1 MNIRK
6 SMGMLLCL
14 CSLAATA
21 QEAWDIDRC
30 MAYAVEHNRTVKQR
44 KLESDNY
51 KIEAIGQFLPGVS
64 GSVSAQYSY
73 GRSVDPGTNTYISQS
88 HLHLTIYVQ
97 QRLCHGRLDAYLSG
111 RKPYQPSAAG
121 KSERTVRQSRP
132 AGSERQYRTR
142 NLPGIHRRSLL
153 LRNDPP
159 GRTEAGRKRLISLQD
174 PTPRSV
180 GTERHGGRG
189 TNGSPASH
197 RCLQPDPSAQ
207 PL

>member
-1 MNIRK
+1 MQSVGNRPR
-6 SMGMLLCL
+6 SMGHRPLHGIRCRTQPYRE
-14 CSLAATA
+14 AAETGSRQLPA
-21 QEAWDIDRC
+21 GQDRGYRAIPARSKRKREC
-30 MAYAVEHNRTVKQR
+30 TVQLRT
-44 KLESDNY
+44 
-51 KIEAIGQFLPGVS
+51 F
-64 GSVSAQYSY
+64 
-73 GRSVDPGTNTYISQS
+73 GRPRNQ

-174 PTPRSV
+174 PPTRSV